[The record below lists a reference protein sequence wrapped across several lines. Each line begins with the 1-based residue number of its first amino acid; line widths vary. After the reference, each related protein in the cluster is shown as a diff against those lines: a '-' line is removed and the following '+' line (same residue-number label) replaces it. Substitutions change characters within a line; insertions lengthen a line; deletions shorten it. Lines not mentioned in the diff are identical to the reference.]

1 MSSLAGSKI
10 SAI

>member
-1 MSSLAGSKI
+1 MSSLAVCKI

>member
-1 MSSLAGSKI
+1 VAWLAVCKI